1 MPRLSEEQMAQLE
14 KNPFV
19 IKVTS
24 EKIFYSE
31 EFKRGRIRFRKKAD
45 GDFQRGRLRSKD
57 ARRQKDR
64 ACERKM
70 EKDFREYGVF
80 QEAEGRAQIEV
91 AGGRSCKDKDT
102 APPQQ
107 AGVRRISE
115 NSRT

>member
-31 EFKRGRIRFRKKAD
+31 EFKRHFVAEYDSGKKPT
-45 GDFQRGRLRSKD
+45 
-57 ARRQKDR
+57 
-64 ACERKM
+64 EI
-70 EKDFREYGVF
+70 FREAGF
-80 QEAEGRAQIEV
+80 DPRMLGAKRIERASARWKKTFENMEFSRKRRV
-91 AGGRSCKDKDT
+91 APRSCKDKDT